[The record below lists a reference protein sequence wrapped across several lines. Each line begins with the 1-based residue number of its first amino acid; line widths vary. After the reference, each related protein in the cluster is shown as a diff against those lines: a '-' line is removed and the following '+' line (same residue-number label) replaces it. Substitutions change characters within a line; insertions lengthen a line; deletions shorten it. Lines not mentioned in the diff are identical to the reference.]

1 MPKDSRNVYKKES
14 KGNELNFLFP
24 LGGQAGCKQLYVSYC
39 VQGEG

>member
-1 MPKDSRNVYKKES
+1 MPKDSRNEYKKES

-24 LGGQAGCKQLYVSYC
+24 LGGQARCKQLYVSHC